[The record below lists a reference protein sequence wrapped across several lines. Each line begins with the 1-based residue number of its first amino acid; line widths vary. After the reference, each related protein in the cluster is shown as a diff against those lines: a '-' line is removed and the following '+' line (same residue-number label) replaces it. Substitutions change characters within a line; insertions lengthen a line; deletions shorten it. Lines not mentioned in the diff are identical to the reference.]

1 MKPILLKVAGLQ
13 SYREQQ
19 EIDFASLTETGLFGI
34 FGPTGSGKSSLLDA
48 ITLAMYGKVERAV
61 NGTQGI
67 MNHSE
72 DQLSVAFTF
81 ELTSS
86 AGPRRYRVER
96 KFKRTGDQSV
106 SNTISRFIEVN
117 ADGDHVMADKLA
129 DVTRCVEEHIGLKMD
144 DFTRAVVLPQ
154 GKFAEFLSLRGVDR
168 RQMLQRLFHLEQ
180 YGDGLALKLSRRVK
194 ENEAALRAL
203 EAEQQGLGSAGKA
216 DVEAAA
222 QRLQEAVRQAADCRK
237 RLDEATQ
244 RAERYARIREL
255 QEERSRREGQRQALL
270 AQEAEILLLE
280 QKLGKADEA
289 EKMLPALKAWR
300 SAEEAWKSRLAHAE
314 GQEAQ
319 AAAAEQQAAAHA
331 AAEAA
336 AQAALSAEEPA
347 LRQGADTYRR
357 ALELEAEL
365 SGLRRERTALLER
378 RDETSRGL
386 AARRESMAREREL
399 LAKGQKRQ
407 HELQQSLQP
416 LAVRSQE
423 RQSLQEAMQRLQGLR
438 SASSQRETAER
449 ERAERAAV
457 LAAAEARLAAAGE
470 RRRSLEA
477 QRGTGIAAAALHLQ
491 ELRAGEAAAGAAAD
505 QLELHGSTLAAALK
519 GQERHRLSL
528 SLASELLD
536 GQPCPVCGSPHHPAP
551 ALAEDSA
558 EREELEHQ
566 LEQSRALGR
575 RALEVRLQFRS
586 LLEQDM
592 IWLEQVYG
600 EGAAESFAAPAAA
613 GLEEGSVAN
622 PAQSKTPASTDHL
635 AAPSSSDPAIAPAR
649 AEHPIGL
656 SSSDP
661 AKTPAPTNHLAALSS
676 SDPTIASGPSERP
689 TSISSSN
696 SAAVP
701 DSAGDS
707 AASVSFRTSTVP
719 GEQVLSGLET
729 GYSERKVRSGEL
741 RRIAAEW
748 QRAWQDQQQL
758 THKEAAAAEAEAAW
772 LQGITVKTADLARQL
787 EDLNN
792 EWTRLFPELAPDDA
806 EHAYREMLKKDEQ
819 AEEIR
824 GRLEISVK
832 FLDDKSASVQ
842 MLQEE
847 IASLDKELAQWNAQL
862 EGKESLEREKEQRL
876 LQWTDGRSAGA
887 LLAGCEKRLQEL
899 QAGLDSSKQ
908 AHRAAADQAQHAVK
922 EAAIS
927 RQAAESAREHYT
939 AADTH
944 WKDSLNA
951 SLFASAS
958 EVEVAAL
965 TPEDRMEAGARV
977 RAHRDGEAEVTLQLR
992 NIAEKL
998 EGAVLS
1004 AEEWQES
1011 QAALHSCK
1019 EEDEAALQGRAR
1031 AERDLEDLQHRHI
1044 RWVELEGRRAE
1055 HAALQDQL
1063 SKLQTVLRGNA
1074 FVEYIAEEQLMQVCQ
1089 AASQRLRFL
1098 SKQRYALEVDSGGG
1112 FVIRDD
1118 GNGGVRR
1125 PVSTLSGGE
1134 TFLTSLSLA
1143 LALSAQIQLRGQ
1155 YPLQFFFLDE
1165 GFGTLDPDLL
1175 DTVITSLERLHND
1188 QLSVGIISHVPELRA
1203 RLPRKLVIVPAEQ
1216 GGGGSRILLE
1226 KM

>member
-106 SNTISRFIEVN
+106 SNTISRFIEV
-117 ADGDHVMADKLA
+117 ADDGDHVMADKLA

-203 EAEQQGLGSAGKA
+203 EAEQQGLGSAGKT
-216 DVEAAA
+216 DVEAAE

-237 RLDEATQ
+237 RLDEAVQ

-255 QEERSRREGQRQALL
+255 QDERSRREGQRQALL
-270 AQEAEILLLE
+270 AQEADILLLE

-289 EKMLPALKAWR
+289 EKMLPALRAWR
-300 SAEEAWKSRLAHAE
+300 SAEEAWKSRLARAE
-314 GQEAQ
+314 GQEVQ
-319 AAAAEQQAAAHA
+319 AAAAERQAAEQA

-336 AQAALSAEEPA
+336 AQAALAEEEPA

-365 SGLRRERTALLER
+365 GGLRRERTAVLER
-378 RDETSRGL
+378 RDEASRGL

-407 HELQQSLQP
+407 QELQQSLQP

-423 RQSLQEAMQRLQGLR
+423 RQTLQEAMQRLQGLR

-457 LAAAEARLAAAGE
+457 LAAAEARLAAAGD

-477 QRGTGIAAAALHLQ
+477 QRGAGIAAAVLHLE

-528 SLASELLD
+528 SLASELQD

-551 ALAEDSA
+551 ALTEDSG
-558 EREELEHQ
+558 ERDELERQ

-575 RALEVRLQFRS
+575 RALEARHLFRS
-586 LLEQDM
+586 LLEQDVT
-592 IWLEQVYG
+592 WLEQVYG
-600 EGAAESFAAPAAA
+600 EGAVESFAAPAAA
-613 GLEEGSVAN
+613 GLE
-622 PAQSKTPASTDHL
+622 Q
-635 AAPSSSDPAIAPAR
+635 
-649 AEHPIGL
+649 
-656 SSSDP
+656 
-661 AKTPAPTNHLAALSS
+661 
-676 SDPTIASGPSERP
+676 
-689 TSISSSN
+689 
-696 SAAVP
+696 
-701 DSAGDS
+701 DS
-707 AASVSFRTSTVP
+707 AADPVPSWTLTPSDLTEAPASLDHPANLTLSTGLEVLAPSDQSAAPANPSEASASAGLSADPVSFSTDTVSA
-719 GEQVLSGLET
+719 EQALSGLET
-729 GYSERKVRSGEL
+729 DFSALKIRSGEL
-741 RRIAAEW
+741 RRSAAEW
-748 QRAWQDQQQL
+748 QRSMQEQQQL

-772 LQGITVKTADLARQL
+772 LQGITAKAADLVRQL
-787 EDLNN
+787 DELHN
-792 EWTRLFPELAPDDA
+792 EWMRLFPELAPDDA
-806 EHAYREMLKKDEQ
+806 EHAYREMQKKDEL

-832 FLDDKSASVQ
+832 FLDDKSTSVQ
-842 MLQEE
+842 VLQEE

-862 EGKESLEREKEQRL
+862 EGKEALEREKEQRL
-876 LQWTDGRSAGA
+876 LQWTGGRSAA
-887 LLAGCEKRLQEL
+887 VLLAECEQRLQAL
-899 QAGLDSSKQ
+899 QAGLDSSRQ
-908 AHRAAADQAQHAVK
+908 AHRTAAEQAQHAVK

-927 RQAAESAREHYT
+927 RQAADSAREHC
-939 AADTH
+939 AAAASH
-944 WKDSLNA
+944 WEDCLNA
-951 SLFASAS
+951 SLFASAT
-958 EVEVAAL
+958 EVEGAAL
-965 TPEDRMEAGARV
+965 TPEERTGAGARV
-977 RAHRDGEAEVTLQLR
+977 RAHREGEAEVTLQLR
-992 NIAEKL
+992 NIEEKL
-998 EGAVLS
+998 EGAILS
-1004 AEEWQES
+1004 TEEWQES
-1011 QAALHSCK
+1011 QETLRRCK
-1019 EEDEAALQGRAR
+1019 EDDEAALQGRAR
-1031 AERDLEDLQHRHI
+1031 AERDLEDLQHRHV
-1044 RWVELEGRRAE
+1044 RWMELEGKRAE
-1055 HAALQDQL
+1055 HAALQDRL

-1203 RLPRKLVIVPAEQ
+1203 RLPRKLVIVPAEP
-1216 GGGGSRILLE
+1216 GGGGSRIILE

>member
-48 ITLAMYGKVERAV
+48 ITLAMYGKVERAA

-72 DQLSVAFTF
+72 DQLGVAFTF

-86 AGPRRYRVER
+86 AGSRRYRVER

-106 SNTISRFIEVN
+106 SNTISRFIEVA

-154 GKFAEFLSLRGVDR
+154 GKFAEFLSLRGADR

-222 QRLQEAVRQAADCRK
+222 GRLQEAVRHAADCRM
-237 RLDEATQ
+237 RLDEAVQ

-255 QEERSRREGQRQALL
+255 QDERARREGQRQALL
-270 AQEAEILLLE
+270 AQEADILLLE

-289 EKMLPALKAWR
+289 EKLLPALKAWR
-300 SAEEAWKSRLAHAE
+300 SAEEAWKNRLARAE
-314 GQEAQ
+314 GQEVQ
-319 AAAAEQQAAAHA
+319 AAAAERKAAELA

-336 AQAALSAEEPA
+336 AQAALAAEEPA

-365 SGLRRERTALLER
+365 GGLRRERAAVLER
-378 RDETSRGL
+378 RDEASRGL
-386 AARRESMAREREL
+386 GARREAMAREREL

-457 LAAAEARLAAAGE
+457 LAAAEARLAAAEE
-470 RRRSLEA
+470 RRQSLAA
-477 QRGTGIAAAALHLQ
+477 QRGAGIAAAALHL
-491 ELRAGEAAAGAAAD
+491 EKLRAGEAAAGAAAE

-519 GQERHRLSL
+519 GQELHRLSL
-528 SLASELLD
+528 TLAGELQD

-551 ALAEDSA
+551 ALAEDSG
-558 EREELEHQ
+558 EREELERQ
-566 LEQSRALGR
+566 LEQSRTMGR
-575 RALEVRLQFRS
+575 RALEARHRFRS
-586 LLEQDM
+586 LLEQDAA
-592 IWLEQVYG
+592 WLEQLYG
-600 EGAAESFAAPAAA
+600 AGAAELMKAPAAA
-613 GLEEGSVAN
+613 ALEQTGTADN
-622 PAQSKTPASTDHL
+622 L
-635 AAPSSSDPAIAPAR
+635 AAGSPSLPEATAP
-649 AEHPIGL
+649 G
-656 SSSDP
+656 
-661 AKTPAPTNHLAALSS
+661 
-676 SDPTIASGPSERP
+676 
-689 TSISSSN
+689 
-696 SAAVP
+696 
-701 DSAGDS
+701 AGSQVLS
-707 AASVSFRTSTVP
+707 AASASGTPVLN
-719 GEQVLSGLET
+719 EQALSRLEDDI
-729 GYSERKVRSGEL
+729 SALKARSGEL
-741 RRIAAEW
+741 RRTAAEW
-748 QRAWQDQQQL
+748 QHSLQEQQQL
-758 THKEAAAAEAEAAW
+758 CHKEAAAAEAEAAW
-772 LQGITVKTADLARQL
+772 LQGIAARAADLTRQL
-787 EDLNN
+787 GELRE

-806 EHAYREMLKKDEQ
+806 EQAYRGMLAKDEQ

-824 GRLEISVK
+824 GRLEISVR
-832 FLDDKSASVQ
+832 FLDEKGISVQ
-842 MLQEE
+842 ALQEE
-847 IASLDKELAQWNAQL
+847 IAALDKELAQWNAQL
-862 EGKESLEREKEQRL
+862 EGKEALEREKEQRL
-876 LQWTDGRSAGA
+876 LQWTGGRPAAA
-887 LLAGCEKRLQEL
+887 LLAECEKRLQVL
-899 QAGLDSSKQ
+899 QAGLEGSRQ
-908 AHRAAADQAQHAVK
+908 ACRTAGEQAQHAVK

-927 RQAAESAREHYT
+927 RQAAESAREHF
-939 AADTH
+939 AAA
-944 WKDSLNA
+944 A
-951 SLFASAS
+951 SQWEDGLQSSPFASAQ
-958 EVEVAAL
+958 EAEGAAL
-965 TPEDRMEAGARV
+965 TPEERTGAASRV
-977 RAHRDGEAEVTLQLR
+977 RLHREGLAEAALQLR
-992 NIAEKL
+992 SIEEKL
-998 EGAVLS
+998 GGAVLS
-1004 AEEWQES
+1004 AEDWQES
-1011 QAALHSCK
+1011 QEALRSCR
-1019 EEDEAALQGRAR
+1019 EEDELALQVRAR
-1031 AERDLEDLQHRHI
+1031 AERDLEDLQQRHI
-1044 RWVELEGRRAE
+1044 RWMELEGKRAG

-1203 RLPRKLVIVPAEQ
+1203 RLPRKLVVVPAEQ
-1216 GGGGSRILLE
+1216 GGGGSRIILE